1 MNIADALK
9 NAADILENAGVADPR
24 REVASLLA
32 LALDK
37 PNTFLIAHPEYELTD
52 DEKIRFESFTARR
65 EKREPFQYIAG
76 RQEFYGLDFEVTP
89 AVLIPRPETEI
100 LVEQAIRELNKLKEL
115 DKLNKLT
122 FCEVGVGSGC
132 ISVSILDNVPD
143 ATAVATDISDEAIAV
158 ARRNAERNGV
168 ADRLVL
174 KQGDLFAGVSEK
186 FHMIVSN
193 PPYIPDADLARLQ
206 PEVRDYEP
214 HNALFSG
221 TDGLRIISRI
231 INEAPEHLISGGL
244 LLMEIGFGQ
253 AKKLGAYFDPSI
265 WHEPEFLWDLQD
277 IKRIVKNSL
286 RVDSRLGPPLRLTI
300 YQ

>member
-9 NAADILENAGVADPR
+9 KAADILENAGVADPR
-24 REVASLLA
+24 REAASLLA

-37 PNTFLIAHPEYELTD
+37 PNTFLIAHPEHELTD
-52 DEKIRFESFTARR
+52 AEKIRFESFTARR

-100 LVEQAIRELNKLKEL
+100 LVEQAIRELSKLS
-115 DKLNKLT
+115 KLSKLS
-122 FCEVGVGSGC
+122 FLEIGVGSGC
-132 ISVSILDNVPD
+132 ISVSILASVPT
-143 ATAVATDISDEAIAV
+143 ATAVATDISPEALAV